1 MSNPQSSGGRPPSLR
16 DLDSRLQA
24 ARERDA
30 QARGEREAGPNRT
43 NSAMGYALRV
53 GIELVAGLVVGS
65 LIGWVLDQWFGT
77 TPAMLILFFFLG
89 AGAGIRNVFRTAQE
103 INQAQ
108 AAAFEDRNAGAK
120 SERAKP
126 GPDSDRGE

>member
-1 MSNPQSSGGRPPSLR
+1 MSDPQSSGGRPPPLR

-30 QARGEREAGPNRT
+30 QARGQREAGPKQT

-53 GIELVAGLVVGS
+53 GVELVAGLVVGS
-65 LIGWVLDQWFGT
+65 LIGWTLDQWFGT

-103 INQAQ
+103 INKAQ
-108 AAAFEDRNAGAK
+108 AAETDQRAKDSGAGKSGSEDR
-120 SERAKP
+120 
-126 GPDSDRGE
+126 

>member
-1 MSNPQSSGGRPPSLR
+1 MSDPQSSGGRPPSLR
-16 DLDSRLQA
+16 DLDSRLLA

-30 QARGEREAGPNRT
+30 QARGQREAGPQKT

-53 GIELVAGLVVGS
+53 GVELVAGLVVGGF
-65 LIGWVLDQWFGT
+65 IGWVLDQWFGT

-108 AAAFEDRNAGAK
+108 AAALEDVNRVSGD
-120 SERAKP
+120 ERAKK
-126 GPDSDRGE
+126 GAESDRGE